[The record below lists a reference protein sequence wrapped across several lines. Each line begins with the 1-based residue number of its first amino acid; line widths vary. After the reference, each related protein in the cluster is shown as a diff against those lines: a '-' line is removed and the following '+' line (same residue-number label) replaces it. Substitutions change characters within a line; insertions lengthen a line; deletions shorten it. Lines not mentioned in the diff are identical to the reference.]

1 MEMRTFNYQDLREY
15 SVQSET
21 APAPPPEGRVLIADA
36 SHPSRVTVNEEFS
49 WYVVGH
55 VEDAL
60 VHNPGVAYVY
70 LDGPAN
76 SITLVGADGSRD
88 TLEKGTFMTIYY
100 HADKDPCTNVD
111 SRDVYRGAIFPAEGT
126 YTIWLLSG
134 YLSEDEAAAGL
145 PTLAGLMKLKSRH
158 LAGFAGFPVRVSA
171 AQAISIAG
179 PILLGLGLLL
189 VKR

>member
-1 MEMRTFNYQDLREY
+1 MHTFNVQDLREY
-15 SVQSET
+15 SVRAEVV
-21 APAPPPEGRVLIADA
+21 PAPPPEGRVLITDA
-36 SHPSRVTVNEEFS
+36 SHPTSVNVDEEFS
-49 WYVVGH
+49 WHVVGH
-55 VEDAL
+55 VEDAM

-70 LDGPAN
+70 VDGPAD
-76 SITLVGADGSRD
+76 SITLVGADGTRD
-88 TLEKGTFMTIYY
+88 ILEKGMVQIIYF

-134 YLSEDEAAAGL
+134 YLTEEEAVAGL
-145 PTLAGLMKLKSRH
+145 PALAGMMKLKTRH

-171 AQAISIAG
+171 AQAISMAG